1 MSEQQ
6 VDRHM
11 YNRIVFALSL
21 LATPVLAEGEFN
33 SINLAGTVVANNTT
47 GLSYEARGCIT
58 ALSSEAIKSGI
69 AAEDQILVQL
79 DDRSAN
85 LALKTA
91 QVRLNDLQAAVSER
105 AFAIT
110 VAIAEVA
117 RVSEE
122 QEFVNR
128 EYDRTRVLFQRG
140 LVNETTL
147 DAAERRKLDA
157 IFVVQRAE
165 EALERAKATK
175 GRAKIALE
183 IGELEL
189 QARELDLEALTLRA
203 PFDGVLLNFNA
214 NIGDCVAQ
222 GGQAAEI
229 YDPTEKSVETFVYVD
244 QLVDADRVGV
254 VAGNPVQV
262 VRTNGQIC
270 EGVFS
275 LIETEANLEF
285 QNVKA
290 KIELSKTCAPDLF
303 LNEAVGIKTLSSSS

>member
-1 MSEQQ
+1 
-6 VDRHM
+6 M
-11 YNRIVFALSL
+11 YKHFAFALSL
-21 LATPVLAEGEFN
+21 LASPVLAEVEFN
-33 SINLAGTVVANNTT
+33 SINLAGTVVANNKT

-58 ALSSEAIKSGI
+58 SLSTDAIKSGT
-69 AAEDQILVQL
+69 ATAGQNLVQL
-79 DDRSAN
+79 DDRAAN
-85 LALKTA
+85 LAHKTA
-91 QVRLNDLQAAVSER
+91 QVRLSDLKAAVSER
-105 AFAIT
+105 AFAIK
-110 VAIAEVA
+110 IAKADVA

-122 QEFVNR
+122 QDFVNR

-147 DAAERRKLDA
+147 DAAERSKLDA
-157 IFVVQRAE
+157 TFVVQRAE
-165 EALERAKATK
+165 EALERAKAAK
-175 GRAKIALE
+175 GRAEIALE

-189 QARELDLEALTLRA
+189 QARELDLEALILRA

-222 GGQAAEI
+222 GSQAAEI

-244 QLVDADRVGV
+244 QLVDADSVGV

-275 LIETEANLEF
+275 LIETEANLES

-290 KIELSKTCAPDLF
+290 KIELSETCAPDLF
-303 LNEAVGIKTLSSSS
+303 LNEAVGIKTLSTAS

>member
-33 SINLAGTVVANNTT
+33 SINLAGSVVANNTT

-69 AAEDQILVQL
+69 ATEDQILVQL

-175 GRAKIALE
+175 GRAEIALE
-183 IGELEL
+183 IGQLEL

-214 NIGDCVAQ
+214 NIGDCVGQ

-275 LIETEANLEF
+275 LIETEANLES